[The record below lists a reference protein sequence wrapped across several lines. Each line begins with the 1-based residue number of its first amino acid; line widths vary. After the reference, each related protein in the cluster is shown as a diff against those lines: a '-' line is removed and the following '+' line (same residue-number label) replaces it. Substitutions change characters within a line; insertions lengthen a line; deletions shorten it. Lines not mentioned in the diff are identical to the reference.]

1 VSDGDR
7 DGESF
12 EEKLRA
18 LARELGESVERV
30 TGNVDRDEVADRI
43 AMGGDR
49 LRELAEFAGRWIKDR
64 GQDPDARNSA
74 RSVQV
79 DANSGDRR
87 LRLTGPDPRDLPTE
101 DQGLA
106 LSALDSGRWKV
117 EPGTDELISDG
128 EGANPAERAGLVS
141 ELRARD
147 WITADGE
154 VTFLGRAA
162 LTRWQESTTPS

>member
-1 VSDGDR
+1 MSDGDHG
-7 DGESF
+7 GESF
-12 EEKLRA
+12 EERLRA
-18 LARELGESVERV
+18 LAREVGESVERV

-49 LRELAEFAGRWIKDR
+49 LRELAEFAGRWFKDVV
-64 GQDPDARNSA
+64 GDPDARGSL
-74 RSVQV
+74 RSEHAV
-79 DANSGDRR
+79 ANPGDGQ

-117 EPGTDELISDG
+117 QPGTDELISDG
-128 EGANPAERAGLVS
+128 EETHPAGRVGLVS
-141 ELRARD
+141 ELRGRD

-162 LTRWQESTTPS
+162 LRRWQESTTR